1 MICTL
6 TKKIS
11 ILVVSGLLIAVIGLV
26 MYCTFP
32 MFMDSEIKKRLVLKE
47 GSQTYKYWKDVP
59 VPIYIHF
66 YFFNIT
72 NREEIWD
79 LTNKPVLEELGP
91 YTFREAR
98 EKINI
103 TWNENGTVSYKQIR
117 RWYYQPDR
125 TNGSLDDIVT
135 TLNVPMVAAATRGKQ
150 MNEDMVFFALDEIFS
165 QLNCSWFVQKTVREL
180 LFEGY
185 EDKLMKIAKTFMNL
199 PYDKFGWFYKRN
211 DTDDGE
217 ITSFT
222 GATDIQEV
230 DEIDTWNGVQ
240 SVTAFEPP
248 CNMING
254 SAGDMWPPTKSHRDY
269 VTLFV
274 TDICRSLSFSYLATT
289 DVKGIRAYRYWADDK
304 QLDNGKYNPENKC
317 FCPEG
322 ICLPAGGLNVSSCK
336 FDAPAVVSYPH
347 FLFADSIYSQGVIG
361 MKPNPQEHRMY
372 LDIVPEMGVPLGVAA
387 RMQINIVFEAIPN
400 ITQFENITN
409 RIYFPILWF
418 SETAVAGDDIISQ
431 LNLVLNTVP
440 LITNVISFFMVSVG
454 GFLILSAFVLAI
466 LFALG
471 KINDQPKTLSCLS
484 LTGDKK
490 VSSGKESEPSYT
502 AVSSGK

>member
-6 TKKIS
+6 TRKIS
-11 ILVVSGLLIAVIGLV
+11 VLVVSGLLIAVIGLV

-32 MFMDSEIKKRLVLKE
+32 IFMENEIKKRLVLKE
-47 GSQTYKYWKDVP
+47 GSQSYSYWKDVP

-72 NREEIWD
+72 NPEEIWA

-91 YTFREAR
+91 YTFRESR
-98 EKINI
+98 EKVNI
-103 TWNENGTVSYKQIR
+103 TWNENGTVSYRQIR
-117 RWYYQPDR
+117 RWYYQYDK
-125 TNGSLDDIVT
+125 TNGTLDDVVT
-135 TLNVPMVAAATRGKQ
+135 TLNVPMVAAAMRGKQ
-150 MNEDMVFFALDEIFS
+150 MNEDMVFFALEEIFS
-165 QLNCSWFVQKTVREL
+165 QLNCSWFVRKPVREL

-185 EDKLMKIAKTFMNL
+185 DDKLMKIAKTFMNL

-211 DTDDGE
+211 GTDDGE
-217 ITSFT
+217 FSAFT
-222 GATDIQEV
+222 GAIDLQKV
-230 DEIDTWNGVQ
+230 DEVDTWNGERN
-240 SVTAFEPP
+240 VTSFDPP
-248 CNMING
+248 CNIIKG
-254 SAGDMWPPTKSHRDY
+254 SAGDMWPPSKSHRDH

-274 TDICRSLSFSYLATT
+274 TDICRSLSFTYLATT
-289 DVKGIRAYRYWADDK
+289 DVNGITAHRYWTDDK
-304 QLDNGKYNPENKC
+304 QLDNGKYNKENKC

-347 FLFADSIYSQGVIG
+347 FLFADSVYSQGVIG

-372 LDIVPEMGVPLGVAA
+372 LDIVPEMGVPVGVAA
-387 RMQINIVFEAIPN
+387 RMQINIVFEAVPN
-400 ITQFENITN
+400 ITQFENITK

-418 SETAVAGDDIISQ
+418 SETAEAGEDIVSQ
-431 LNLVLNTVP
+431 LKLVLTTIP
-440 LITNVISFFMVSVG
+440 LVTNIISFFMVSVG

-471 KINDQPKTLSCLS
+471 KISDQRRILSSLS
-484 LTGDKK
+484 LIGDKK
-490 VSSGKESEPSYT
+490 VLTEKEVT
-502 AVSSGK
+502 